1 MELKVWVE
9 GVVRVVCGLS
19 LNTPCQDVVIAL
31 AQSIGQTGRYILIS
45 KLRGNERHLVADDC
59 PLQHLAQL
67 GQLAAEVQ
75 FILRRTGPS
84 LSEGQDTPSSKR
96 RLPLLI
102 PSEPEPIK
110 HKLPQKALTFNLGP
124 STIARRTKP
133 NGAWSPSP
141 RASPEPQTS
150 PVSFLELPPSSV
162 KALSSHSYKE
172 DVFKQILQQQ
182 RRLEDLEIQLQALER
197 ESDSWE
203 QKISSAVVP
212 SQSLNLPELLEEL
225 EQQLRQNEEELR
237 LGERLEEQ
245 FQAEMER
252 ERDMHKRLQQIHSSM
267 EDQSYE
273 MRELQT
279 RSAHLGKDL
288 QLRAHRQSPQP
299 GTPLPEE
306 ALRSLNQE
314 LHNRLQLGEELDAT
328 VSKTERALQSA
339 EKRVKDRRETLEDL
353 NKELR
358 QCNLQQFIQQT
369 GSGAPYTDQMNSL
382 TIGEVYLS
390 NAGIM
395 E

>member
-172 DVFKQILQQQ
+172 DVFNQILQQQ

-252 ERDMHKRLQQIHSSM
+252 ERDVHRRLQQIHSSM
-267 EDQSYE
+267 EEQSYE
-273 MRELQT
+273 MREIQT
-279 RSAHLGKDL
+279 HSAHLEKDL
-288 QLRAHRQSPQP
+288 QLRAHRQSPQL

-328 VSKTERALQSA
+328 LSKTERALQSA
-339 EKRVKDRRETLEDL
+339 EKRTGDPRGSEQGAET
-353 NKELR
+353 
-358 QCNLQQFIQQT
+358 
-369 GSGAPYTDQMNSL
+369 
-382 TIGEVYLS
+382 V
-390 NAGIM
+390 
-395 E
+395 